1 MITAHLVGDQQLL
14 ERLQAIPGIVDSGL
28 VRGITRLGIDLQR
41 AVQRGARR
49 DRTSRRSVGLLSSS
63 ADLRVEQSGATVTAS
78 ISPDSHNAV
87 RKNGVTGTTNVR
99 ASLRRKREAFL
110 SPTAPK
116 AAGGLAGDGAPG
128 RAEPSFL
135 RSALD
140 NMTPAVREGIDAT
153 LAQAISL

>member
-14 ERLQAIPGIVDSGL
+14 ERLQAIPGIVNSGL
-28 VRGITRLGIDLQR
+28 VRGITQLGIDLQR
-41 AVQRGARR
+41 ARR
-49 DRTSRRSVGLLSSS
+49 RSSS
-63 ADLRVEQSGATVTAS
+63 ADLRVEQSGATITAQICLNS
-78 ISPDSHNAV
+78 YDAV
-87 RKNGVTGTTNVR
+87 RKGGVTGTANVR

-116 AAGGLAGDGAPG
+116 AAGGLAGDGAPS

-140 NMTPAVREGIDAT
+140 NMTSAVRDEIEAT
-153 LAQAISL
+153 LTQAIS